1 MKKELP
7 PAVIAVIAI
16 AALLVIGGFGFK
28 WFNGQVNP
36 GEDLELA
43 KKQAEFERSRTPRGE
58 GAVDGQAPAGN
69 YSPGRE
75 SEMEARS
82 QSGK

>member
-1 MKKELP
+1 VKRELP
-7 PAVIAVIAI
+7 PALLGAIAVVT
-16 AALLVIGGFGFK
+16 LLVIGGLGFF

-43 KKQAEFERSRTPRGE
+43 KKQADFERSRTPRGA
-58 GAVDGQAPAGN
+58 GAADGQAPASN

-75 SEMEARS
+75 SEMEAREK
-82 QSGK
+82 SGK